1 MSREDRPLLARF
13 LHPLEVISSNCPVP
27 ELQTQA
33 SELRICIATMGAVW
47 SSELDTLGTNLTEK
61 AKSTGK
67 KATKSKLIEEIPV
80 SAPASPSTSATIA
93 DHKHLDEKE
102 HPGNVKEH
110 PGGVEEHRR
119 GNKRHPAG
127 VENERKAQL
136 SAFQAALVDLQDP
149 LLPIQAHGLLALA
162 KLVMARDTETLACS
176 SSLTVVFKENLRHT
190 DSYVYLAAIDGL
202 VALASTMPKDIVP
215 LLCQEYVYLS
225 SPEDPGQEKGISE
238 KVQHVL
244 KLGEALVRAARTL
257 GDMLPHYSEILLSAI
272 LVNLR
277 SPDVVVRTSALSN
290 LAEVCSML
298 HWSFGRIQNEVSVG
312 TDLSSGEPLFGGLG
326 MWWEWSAVIFRL
338 MYCVALGV
346 GKHHPHTSDRQRT
359 ICTTRSSVGAE
370 AAYQR
375 TVSGCH

>member
-1 MSREDRPLLARF
+1 M
-13 LHPLEVISSNCPVP
+13 
-27 ELQTQA
+27 QA

-47 SSELDTLGTNLTEK
+47 SSELGTLGTNLTEK

-80 SAPASPSTSATIA
+80 SAPASRGTSATIA

-102 HPGNVKEH
+102 HPGDVKEHSVGVKEHPGDVKEHSVGVKEHPDDVKEHSVGVKEHSVGVKEHSVGVKEH

-127 VENERKAQL
+127 VENECKAQL

-162 KLVMARDTETLACS
+162 KLVTARDTETLACS

-225 SPEDPGQEKGISE
+225 SPGDPGQEKGISE

-277 SPDVVVRTSALSN
+277 SPVVVVRTSALSN
-290 LAEVCSML
+290 LADVCSML

-312 TDLSSGEPLFGGLG
+312 TDLSSGDMGVRICPFLG
-326 MWWEWSAVIFRL
+326 TGNV
-338 MYCVALGV
+338 VGV
-346 GKHHPHTSDRQRT
+346 VCS
-359 ICTTRSSVGAE
+359 
-370 AAYQR
+370 YF
-375 TVSGCH
+375 